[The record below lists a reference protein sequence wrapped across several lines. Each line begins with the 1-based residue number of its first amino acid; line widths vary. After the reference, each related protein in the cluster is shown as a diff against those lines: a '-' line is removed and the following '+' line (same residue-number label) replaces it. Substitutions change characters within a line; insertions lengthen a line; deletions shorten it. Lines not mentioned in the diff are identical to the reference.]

1 MSSISHRASIS
12 QALYY
17 EAATVHQQLNSKFV
31 WTTSMRVLT
40 LHTGMHVCDVCAMIR
55 EHVACAATADVMF
68 KVNNITTQ
76 QESLLT
82 TNLVLFSFSTNTA
95 AYAPCFLQ
103 HKL

>member
-1 MSSISHRASIS
+1 
-12 QALYY
+12 
-17 EAATVHQQLNSKFV
+17 
-31 WTTSMRVLT
+31 MRVLT